1 MKWVMMIEAWRE
13 AELADPPRATADVV
27 RPIED
32 ASLRVLFRSQFEPMV
47 RVATALLGDR
57 AAAEDVVQDAFVAV
71 GRKLA
76 TLEGSEVAYLRRA
89 VVNGCRGSVRR
100 GRAAKRQPVA
110 LVTDPGDAA
119 GADVA
124 AGRRAD
130 HARILVA
137 LDGLSGRQRQCLV
150 LRYYAGLTDAEIA
163 HATGLHIGSVK
174 THIRRGLDA
183 LRPTLED
190 IR

>member
-1 MKWVMMIEAWRE
+1 MMIEAWEGGSGGLIHHERRRRRGPTDRGRRG
-13 AELADPPRATADVV
+13 ARCSSV
-27 RPIED
+27 RSSNRWC
-32 ASLRVLFRSQFEPMV
+32 AS
-47 RVATALLGDR
+47 ATALLGDR
-57 AAAEDVVQDAFVAV
+57 AVAEDVVQDAFVAV

-100 GRAAKRQPVA
+100 GRAAKRQAVA
-110 LVTDPGDAA
+110 LVTDPGDVA

-130 HARILVA
+130 HARILAA

-150 LRYYAGLTDAEIA
+150 LRYYAGLTDAETA